1 MPRASLGQSVHLV
14 LLPLLR
20 LCGLLIPILSKE
32 YHAVIGLR
40 ILSTAPRGKPIAD
53 LQHHR
58 YSFVRPE
65 YVNPLILADLEGWL
79 SDSGDQVVAV
89 NLTDS
94 NSSNRYFAASITDT
108 TIDTKDHVTKTFP
121 IITAEADSKAE
132 RYSYQW
138 LGCSLNGIHLLRTWS
153 SGGGS
158 GVFCGIMLVTVS
170 EEPGV
175 EIGTHGV
182 RKHERLTIKKI
193 AYIPLG
199 DRYEG
204 TITYRFG
211 FLLAIG
217 ACPGLATVREAKQR
231 LVIL

>member
-1 MPRASLGQSVHLV
+1 MIHRLV
-14 LLPLLR
+14 SYIAIAACIAWAVSTPGLAPIVT

-94 NSSNRYFAASITDT
+94 QF
-108 TIDTKDHVTKTFP
+108 
-121 IITAEADSKAE
+121 E
-132 RYSYQW
+132 
-138 LGCSLNGIHLLRTWS
+138 
-153 SGGGS
+153 
-158 GVFCGIMLVTVS
+158 
-170 EEPGV
+170 
-175 EIGTHGV
+175 
-182 RKHERLTIKKI
+182 
-193 AYIPLG
+193 
-199 DRYEG
+199 
-204 TITYRFG
+204 
-211 FLLAIG
+211 
-217 ACPGLATVREAKQR
+217 
-231 LVIL
+231 